1 MVHSDTMPIV
11 QVVVLALIQGIT
23 EFLPISSTAH
33 LIVAPWL
40 LGWQDPGLTFDVAL
54 HVGTLV
60 AVVAYFFRTWLQIVA
75 HGFGIRYGEDEMLR
89 QNPRLLWLLAA
100 GTVPAGV
107 IGFLFEKQAESSLRS
122 PILIGAMMILIG
134 VVMWIGERVGSR
146 QRNLGAISFADS
158 LAIGS
163 AQALAVVPGVSRS
176 GITITAGL
184 FRNLDRVAA
193 ARFSFL
199 LATPII
205 AGAAAKKLYEV
216 LKHGGIPVEMHI
228 PFAVGI
234 LVSGISGL
242 AVIAFFLRYLQRH
255 SLNFFIY
262 YRIVF
267 GIIVIALAASRPPA
281 G

>member
-1 MVHSDTMPIV
+1 MPLL
-11 QVVVLALIQGIT
+11 QVVVLALIQGIA

-60 AVVAYFFRTWLQIVA
+60 AVVAYFFRTWVQVIL
-75 HGFGIRYGEDEMLR
+75 HGFGIEWGDDQMLR
-89 QNPRLLWLLAA
+89 QNPRLLWLLVL
-100 GTVPAGV
+100 GTIPGAI
-107 IGFLFEKQAESSLRS
+107 IGFLFEKQADSTLRS
-122 PILIGAMMILIG
+122 PILIGVMMIVLG
-134 VVMWIGERVGSR
+134 LVMWAADRWAAHTKS
-146 QRNLGAISFADS
+146 LGAVSFTDS
-158 LAIGS
+158 LVIGC
-163 AQALAVVPGVSRS
+163 AQALAIIPGVSRS
-176 GITITAGL
+176 GATITAGL

-205 AGAAAKKLYEV
+205 AGAAAKKFYDV
-216 LKHGGIPVEMHI
+216 SKHGGIPADMHM

-234 LVSGISGL
+234 VVSGLTGL
-242 AVIAFFLRYLQRH
+242 LVIAFFLRYLQHR
-255 SLNFFIY
+255 SLNFFVY
-262 YRIVF
+262 YRVVF
-267 GIIVIALAASRPPA
+267 GIIVIALAIARPPA